1 MKKLLIF
8 GAAIFLAV
16 IFFCAGWLIT
26 VHHLEIWEDRPARQ
40 VYVTDMFGLEWVYDS
55 SPVEAR
61 ILY

>member
-1 MKKLLIF
+1 MRKYLIA
-8 GAAIFLAV
+8 AAIILTAV
-16 IFFCAGWLIT
+16 IFFCAGWLVT

-40 VYVTDMFGLEWVYDS
+40 VYVTDIFGLEWVYDS